1 MSQSFGF
8 VKRLALTLTATLALA
23 AQASAVTIQ
32 HFKGTSEFDDTP
44 KRVVV
49 LGNGSL
55 DVLDRIGVKPVGA
68 PHSLLPE
75 YLADYKQ
82 TTGNTGSVGEPD
94 FEAIFTL
101 KPDVIIAEN
110 RMLRVYDDLNQIAPT
125 VMFYVDNGQYWQ
137 DTQAN
142 WRMLG
147 KLFDKQDEV
156 EALIAETQQQLDS
169 ASSKVAKQNL
179 NALMLM
185 NNGSNV
191 AMFNKG
197 SRFSI
202 VFDDF
207 GFAESSSKN
216 IAPIEGSHGNL
227 ISFEYVADAQP
238 QVIFILDR
246 EQAIGRSVGKAKEL
260 FSNPLVD
267 STPAAKNNKV
277 VYIDPN
283 AWYISGGGVT
293 ATQTM
298 ISDIDKVLN

>member
-32 HFKGTSEFDDTP
+32 HFKGTSEFDSTP

-94 FEAIFTL
+94 FEALFTL

-207 GFAESSSKN
+207 GFAESTSKKV
-216 IAPIEGSHGNL
+216 APIEGSHGNL

-238 QVIFILDR
+238 EVIFILDR

-260 FSNPLVD
+260 FNNPLVD
-267 STPAAKNNKV
+267 STPAAKNNKI

-298 ISDIDKVLN
+298 ISDIDKALN

>member
-8 VKRLALTLTATLALA
+8 VKRLALTLTASLALA

-75 YLADYKQ
+75 YLADYNQ

-137 DTQAN
+137 DAQKN

-147 KLFDKQDEV
+147 KLFDKQSEV
-156 EALIAETQQQLDS
+156 EALIAETQQQLDN
-169 ASSKVAKQNL
+169 ASSKVAKQKL

-207 GFAESSSKN
+207 GFAESSSKKV
-216 IAPIEGSHGNL
+216 APIEGSHGNL

-238 QVIFILDR
+238 EVIFILDR
-246 EQAIGRSVGKAKEL
+246 EQAIGGSVGKAKEL
-260 FSNPLVD
+260 FNNPLVAQRQQRKTTRL
-267 STPAAKNNKV
+267 S
-277 VYIDPN
+277 
-283 AWYISGGGVT
+283 ISI
-293 ATQTM
+293 QTHG
-298 ISDIDKVLN
+298 ISRVAV

>member
-8 VKRLALTLTATLALA
+8 VKRLALTLTASLALA

-32 HFKGTSEFDDTP
+32 HFKGTSEFDGTP

-125 VMFYVDNGQYWQ
+125 VMFYVDNGQYWK

-147 KLFDKQDEV
+147 KLFDKQEKWKH
-156 EALIAETQQQLDS
+156 LLQKLSNNLTTHHLKS
-169 ASSKVAKQNL
+169 LSK
-179 NALMLM
+179 
-185 NNGSNV
+185 
-191 AMFNKG
+191 
-197 SRFSI
+197 
-202 VFDDF
+202 
-207 GFAESSSKN
+207 
-216 IAPIEGSHGNL
+216 
-227 ISFEYVADAQP
+227 
-238 QVIFILDR
+238 
-246 EQAIGRSVGKAKEL
+246 
-260 FSNPLVD
+260 
-267 STPAAKNNKV
+267 T
-277 VYIDPN
+277 
-283 AWYISGGGVT
+283 
-293 ATQTM
+293 
-298 ISDIDKVLN
+298 

>member
-1 MSQSFGF
+1 MSQSMSFI
-8 VKRLALTLTATLALA
+8 KRVALTLTASFAMVA
-23 AQASAVTIQ
+23 NASAVTIQ
-32 HFKGTSEFDDTP
+32 HFKGTSEFDETP

-55 DVLDRIGVKPVGA
+55 DVLDRLGVKPVGA
-68 PHSLLPE
+68 PHSLLPD
-75 YLADYKQ
+75 YLAKYKAS
-82 TTGNTGSVGEPD
+82 TGNTGSVGEPD

-110 RMLRVYDDLNQIAPT
+110 RMLRVYDELNKIAPT
-125 VMFYVDNGQYWQ
+125 VMFYVDNGEYWQ

-147 KLFDKQDEV
+147 ELFDKEAEA
-156 EALIAETQQQLDS
+156 EALIAETQAQFDKT
-169 ASSKVAKQNL
+169 ASVVSKQDL

-185 NNGSNV
+185 NNGNNV

-207 GFAESSSKN
+207 GFGESTSQSV
-216 IAPIEGSHGNL
+216 APIQGSHGNL
-227 ISFEYVADAQP
+227 ISFEYVADAKP
-238 QVIFILDR
+238 EVIFILDR

-260 FSNPLVD
+260 FNNPLVN
-267 STPAAKNNKV
+267 STPAAQNKKI
-277 VYIDPN
+277 VYINPN

-298 ISDIDKVLN
+298 IADIDKALN

>member
-32 HFKGTSEFDDTP
+32 HFKGTSEFDSTP

-94 FEAIFTL
+94 FEALFTL

-147 KLFDKQDEV
+147 KLFDKQSEV

-207 GFAESSSKN
+207 GFAESTSKKV
-216 IAPIEGSHGNL
+216 APIEGSHGNL

-238 QVIFILDR
+238 EVIFILDR

-260 FSNPLVD
+260 FNNPLVD
-267 STPAAKNNKV
+267 STPAAKNNKI

-298 ISDIDKVLN
+298 ISDIDKALN